1 MPRPTSLVPTEPVP
15 DLELDTVDGA
25 GFDLADAE
33 PDAFTMVVFYRGH
46 HCPVCAKYLR
56 ELDRRLDEFRER
68 GVVVIAAS
76 SDDAS
81 RARASVDDW
90 RLEALRVGYDLDLE
104 HARRWGLYV
113 SEGIGT
119 TSSGVEEPALFN
131 EPAVYLVRP
140 DGTLYFGSVQT
151 MPFARPDFDQLLRAI
166 DYANAKDYP
175 ARGEHVGR
183 ATVEP
188 RAAA

>member
-1 MPRPTSLVPTEPVP
+1 MTRPTPLIPTEPVP

-25 GFDLADAE
+25 GFDLAE
-33 PDAFTMVVFYRGH
+33 STPDAFTMVVFYRGH
-46 HCPVCAKYLR
+46 HCPICAKYLR
-56 ELDRRLDEFRER
+56 ELDRALDAFRER
-68 GVVVIAAS
+68 GVDVIAVS
-76 SDDAS
+76 SDGA
-81 RARASVDDW
+81 ARASESVESW
-90 RLEALRVGYDLDLE
+90 RLDELRVGYGLDLE

-119 TSSGVEEPALFN
+119 TSSGVEEPERFS

-166 DYANAKDYP
+166 DAAQAKSYP
-175 ARGEHVGR
+175 ARGEYVGL
-183 ATVEP
+183 
-188 RAAA
+188 AAAEHREAA